1 MKLFHSGTSPF
12 VRKVSIA
19 LRESGL
25 FDRVEHISVVVSP
38 FAPGDD
44 VPAQNPLGKVP
55 CLVLDN
61 GSALY
66 DSRVICRYLAALAP
80 TANLYP
86 EGEALWAA
94 LTLEAT
100 ADGIMDAAV
109 SMAYEQRTRPED
121 KVFDGWLDAQWLK
134 IDRAMSVLEA
144 KWMPALNGTP
154 NLPVLSIA
162 AALQY
167 IDMRH
172 DARNWRGSHPVLA
185 TWLAG
190 ITDRPSLAE
199 TVPS

>member
-25 FDRVEHISVVVSP
+25 LDKVEHISVAVSP

-55 CLVLDN
+55 CMVLDD
-61 GSALY
+61 GTPLY
-66 DSRVICRYLAALAP
+66 DSRVICRYLDDLAP

-86 EGEALWAA
+86 KGEALWAA

-134 IDRAMSVLEA
+134 IDRTMSVLES

-172 DARNWRGSHPVLA
+172 DERNWRGSHPVLA
-185 TWLAG
+185 AWLAD
-190 ITDRPSLAE
+190 IADRPSLAE
-199 TVPS
+199 TVPG